1 MAYGDFKDLTRRTA
15 SDNILRDKAINI
27 GKFPTYDGYQKGLAS
42 MLCKCFDK
50 NNSGGT
56 VKNENIFNEELAEEL
71 HKQIIKKFKKR
82 KIQSAF
88 IDNISGADLADLGFH
103 YVIDIFSKQAWVIPL
118 KDITITNAFQ
128 KILKESD
135 RKPNKTWVDK
145 GSKFYTRSKNP
156 FQKK

>member
-103 YVIDIFSKQAWVIPL
+103 YVIDIFSK
-118 KDITITNAFQ
+118 
-128 KILKESD
+128 
-135 RKPNKTWVDK
+135 
-145 GSKFYTRSKNP
+145 
-156 FQKK
+156 